1 MNVIIS
7 GVCGFMGKQVLEL
20 AKNAPEIEN
29 IYGIDQNADGTQD
42 YECARSFDEA
52 DFDADVIIDFS
63 SHLATKA
70 LIDYAV
76 RKDIP
81 LVLAT
86 TGQTEEE
93 LQYIAQGAKKIPLF
107 FSSNYS
113 LGISLL
119 IESAK
124 KIAAV
129 MNTADI
135 EIVETHHN
143 RKTDAPSGT
152 AKTIAEE
159 ICSVRQELHWVNGH
173 AGKRDAS
180 EIGIHSVRM
189 ANNVGIHEV
198 IIGTDKEAVTIKHEA
213 YTRAVFAEGALCAA
227 KFLEG
232 KSAGLYGMKD
242 MLKQR

>member
-7 GVCGFMGKQVLEL
+7 GALGFMGRQVAEL
-20 AKNAPEIEN
+20 SKAAPEIEK
-29 IYGIDQNADGTQD
+29 IYGIDVNANGTED
-42 YECARSFDEA
+42 YECVKSFDEA

-70 LIDYAV
+70 LIDYSV
-76 RKDIP
+76 RKNIP

-86 TGQTEEE
+86 TGQTAEE
-93 LQYIAQGAKKIPLF
+93 LKYIEEGAKKIPLF
-107 FSSNYS
+107 FASNYS

-143 RKTDAPSGT
+143 RKIDAPSGT

-159 ICSVRQELHWVNGH
+159 ICSVRPELYSVKGH
-173 AGKRDAS
+173 AGKRDKN

-213 YTRAVFAEGALCAA
+213 YTRAVFAEGALSAA
-227 KFLEG
+227 KFLVN
-232 KSAGLYGMKD
+232 KRAGLYGMKD
-242 MLKQR
+242 MLK

>member
-1 MNVIIS
+1 MNIIIS
-7 GVCGFMGKQVLEL
+7 GICGFMGRQVLEL
-20 AKNAPEIEN
+20 AKASPDIEK
-29 IYGIDQNADGTQD
+29 IYGIDVNACD
-42 YECARSFDEA
+42 EAEVICAKSFDEA
-52 DFDADVIIDFS
+52 DFDADMIIDFS
-63 SHLATKA
+63 SHLATKP

-76 RKDIP
+76 KNSLP

-86 TGQTEEE
+86 TGQTKEE
-93 LQYIAQGAKKIPLF
+93 LEYINEGAKKIPLF
-107 FSSNYS
+107 FASNYS

-159 ICSVRQELHWVNGH
+159 ICTVRPELKAVNGH
-173 AGKRDAS
+173 TGKRDKND
-180 EIGIHSVRM
+180 IGIHSVRM

-213 YTRAVFAEGALCAA
+213 YTRAVFAEGALSAA
-227 KFLEG
+227 KFLIG
-232 KSAGLYGMKD
+232 KNAGLYGMKD
-242 MLKQR
+242 MLK

>member
-7 GVCGFMGKQVLEL
+7 GVCGFMGRQVLEL
-20 AKNAPEIEN
+20 AKKAEDVEKIYGVDIGASGTEEIE
-29 IYGIDQNADGTQD
+29 
-42 YECARSFDEA
+42 CVKSFDEA
-52 DFDADVIIDFS
+52 EFDADIIIDFS

-70 LIDYAV
+70 LCDYAV
-76 RKDIP
+76 KKNIP

-86 TGQTEEE
+86 TGQTSEE
-93 LQYIAQGAKKIPLF
+93 LDYINESAKKIPLF
-107 FSSNYS
+107 FASNYS

-143 RKTDAPSGT
+143 RKLDAPSGT

-159 ICSVRQELHWVNGH
+159 ICSVCPDKHWVNGH
-173 AGKRDAS
+173 AGKRDIS

-189 ANNVGIHEV
+189 ANIVGIHEV

-227 KFLEG
+227 RFLAG

-242 MLKQR
+242 MLK

>member
-1 MNVIIS
+1 MKVIIS
-7 GVCGFMGKQVLEL
+7 GICGFMGKQVLEL
-20 AKNAPEIEN
+20 AKASETIES
-29 IYGIDQNADGTQD
+29 IYGVDVNANGT
-42 YECARSFDEA
+42 EEVPCVKSFDEA
-52 DFDADVIIDFS
+52 DFDADIIIDFS

-76 RKDIP
+76 SKELP

-93 LQYIAQGAKKIPLF
+93 LEYINEGAKKIPLF
-107 FSSNYS
+107 FASNYS

-143 RKTDAPSGT
+143 RKIDAPSGT
-152 AKTIAEE
+152 AKTIAEQ
-159 ICSVRQELHWVNGH
+159 ICTVRPELRAVNGH
-173 AGKRDAS
+173 AGKRNKND
-180 EIGIHSVRM
+180 IGIHSVRM

-213 YTRAVFAEGALCAA
+213 YTRAVFAEGALSAA
-227 KFLEG
+227 KFLIG
-232 KSAGLYGMKD
+232 KGAGLYGMKD
-242 MLKQR
+242 MLK